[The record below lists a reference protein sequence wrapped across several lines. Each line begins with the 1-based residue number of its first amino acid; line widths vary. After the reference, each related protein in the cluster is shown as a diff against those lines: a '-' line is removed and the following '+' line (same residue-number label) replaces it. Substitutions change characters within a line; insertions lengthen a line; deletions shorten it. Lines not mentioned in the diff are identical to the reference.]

1 MAFKHGKSTSVWF
14 GSKDLSAYFN
24 SSELSVETEAS
35 DTTVFAATWRTGLT
49 GTMGAKASLGGF
61 YDPTLTDLT
70 ATLGGEFGYVLT
82 ISPAG
87 AIAIGDRARLLSV
100 ASTAYAESS
109 EIGGIIAVKWEP
121 TASGTV
127 GFGDVLHINTE
138 DTNTTTG
145 ATKDDTAA
153 TATGWVAHLHV
164 TAIDAGGGSWVVKLQ
179 DASASNFSDG
189 ADVTGGAFTA
199 ATTVTSQRLV
209 SATGTTALRRYV
221 RYIATRTGGSAG
233 EGITFGLA
241 YARNF

>member
-1 MAFKHGKSTSVWF
+1 MAFKHGKSTAVWF
-14 GSKDLSAYFN
+14 GSKDLSPYFH
-24 SSELSVETEAS
+24 SAELSVETEAS
-35 DTTVFAATWRTGLT
+35 DTTVFAATWQTSLT
-49 GTMGAKASLGGF
+49 GTMGAKASLEGY
-61 YDPTLTDLT
+61 YDPTITDLT

-82 ISPAG
+82 YAPGG
-87 AIAIGDRARLLSV
+87 AAAIGDRARLLSV
-100 ASTAYAESS
+100 ASTSYSESD
-109 EIGGIIAVKWEP
+109 EVGGIVAVSWDP
-121 TASGTV
+121 MASGTV
-127 GFGDVLHINTE
+127 GFGDILHTFTE

-164 TAIDAGGGSWVVKLQ
+164 SLVDGGSWVVKLQ

-199 ATTVTSQRLV
+199 ATTATSQRLL

-221 RYIATRTGGSAG
+221 RYIATRTGGSG
-233 EGITFGLA
+233 GDGITFGLS